1 MNIPTDIYQSLTAPE
16 RIRAAI
22 SAIARNDDAE
32 LETLKKTCPKRQ
44 FLMTDPAY
52 AEGMTSLFS
61 LMIVTEYQMATLALD
76 FTTAT
81 KRAGMEKVDRQ
92 DAVVTHAAS
101 LETAWNLLINELGL
115 DAQDAAQTR
124 PPRHPYVTAL
134 VQVSEGEEDP
144 EIVETYLDAMRKNL
158 AA

>member
-1 MNIPTDIYQSLTAPE
+1 
-16 RIRAAI
+16 
-22 SAIARNDDAE
+22 
-32 LETLKKTCPKRQ
+32 
-44 FLMTDPAY
+44 
-52 AEGMTSLFS
+52 MTSLFS

>member
-115 DAQDAAQTR
+115 DVQDAAQTR